1 MWNKIRTKTWKR
13 CGWPRTDNTS
23 NSVSSAMFNKDVER
37 PMLNKH
43 IVHVQQVS
51 QETGPGKVSDLLRQF
66 G

>member
-1 MWNKIRTKTWKR
+1 
-13 CGWPRTDNTS
+13 
-23 NSVSSAMFNKDVER
+23 
-37 PMLNKH
+37 MLNKH